1 MTCTSCARSPAASPP
16 SPKAR
21 RLLKAAR
28 TTSSIRRTS
37 NACFCVVGAMLE
49 VQDLHAFYGASHVV
63 QGVSFSIA
71 QREAVALVGRN
82 GVGKTST
89 LKSLMG
95 IETRTRGSVTLEGT
109 PLMGIASHVR
119 ASRGL
124 GYVPEERA
132 VFPQMTV
139 EENIR
144 IGALLHRGADQKGVL
159 DRAYALFPILRERRS
174 QMAGTLSGGQQ
185 KMLALARG
193 IALAPR
199 LLLVDEPT
207 EGLMPANVEL
217 ITHALLTATQTGMT
231 VLVVDSSFDLLRT
244 LCARMYA
251 MDRGV
256 LVGTYQ
262 PSDFASPDDLAA
274 TMLGERSSA

>member
-1 MTCTSCARSPAASPP
+1 
-16 SPKAR
+16 
-21 RLLKAAR
+21 
-28 TTSSIRRTS
+28 
-37 NACFCVVGAMLE
+37 MLE
-49 VQDLHAFYGASHVV
+49 VQDLHAFYGGSHVV

-95 IETRTRGSVTLEGT
+95 METRTHGSVMLEGA
-109 PLMGIASHVR
+109 PIMGMAAHVR
-119 ASRGL
+119 VSRGL

-144 IGALLHRGADQKGVL
+144 IGALLHRAGDDKGVL
-159 DRAYALFPILRERRS
+159 DRAYELFPILRERRS

-193 IALAPR
+193 IALKPK

-217 ITHALLTATQTGMT
+217 ITNALVTATSAGMT

-262 PSDFASPDDLAA
+262 PSDFNSPDDLAA
-274 TMLGERSSA
+274 TMLGEARA

>member
-1 MTCTSCARSPAASPP
+1 VSA
-16 SPKAR
+16 
-21 RLLKAAR
+21 L
-28 TTSSIRRTS
+28 
-37 NACFCVVGAMLE
+37 LE
-49 VQDLHAFYGASHVV
+49 VEDLHAFYGASHVV
-63 QGVSFSIA
+63 QGVSFSIPA
-71 QREAVALVGRN
+71 GEAVGLVGRN
-82 GVGKTST
+82 GVGKSST

-95 IETRTRGSVTLEGT
+95 METRTRGTVRFAGT
-109 PLMGIASHVR
+109 ALMGMAAHQR
-119 ASRGL
+119 ARAGL

-144 IGALLHRGADQKGVL
+144 IGALLHPAADQRGVL
-159 DRAYALFPILRERRS
+159 ERAYALFPILRERRQ

-185 KMLALARG
+185 KMLGLARG
-193 IALAPR
+193 IALQPR

-217 ITHALLTATQTGMT
+217 ITQALSSAMQSGMT

-244 LCARMYA
+244 LCARLYA

-256 LVGTYQ
+256 LIGTYR
-262 PSDFASPDDLAA
+262 PSDFSSPDALAA
-274 TMLGERSSA
+274 TMLGGTHR

>member
-1 MTCTSCARSPAASPP
+1 M
-16 SPKAR
+16 
-21 RLLKAAR
+21 
-28 TTSSIRRTS
+28 
-37 NACFCVVGAMLE
+37 
-49 VQDLHAFYGASHVV
+49 
-63 QGVSFSIA
+63 QGISFSIA
-71 QREAVALVGRN
+71 QGEAVALVGRN

-95 IETRTRGSVTLEGT
+95 METRTRGTVSLEGT
-109 PLMGIASHVR
+109 SLMGLASHVR
-119 ASRGL
+119 AGRGL

-132 VFPQMTV
+132 VFPQMSV

-144 IGALLHRGADQKGVL
+144 IGGLLHRAADQKGVL
-159 DRAYALFPILRERRS
+159 ERAYALFPILRERRN

-193 IALAPR
+193 IALQPKM
-199 LLLVDEPT
+199 LLVDEPT

-217 ITHALLTATQTGMT
+217 ISHALHTAAQEGMT

-244 LCARMYA
+244 LCSRLYA

-262 PSDFASPDDLAA
+262 PTDFNSPDELAA
-274 TMLGERSSA
+274 TMLGESRA

>member
-1 MTCTSCARSPAASPP
+1 MS
-16 SPKAR
+16 
-21 RLLKAAR
+21 LLQ
-28 TTSSIRRTS
+28 
-37 NACFCVVGAMLE
+37 VE
-49 VQDLHAFYGASHVV
+49 DLHAYYGASHVV
-63 QGVSFSIA
+63 QGISFTIGE
-71 QREAVALVGRN
+71 REAVALVGRN

-95 IETRTRGSVTLEGT
+95 METRTRGSVQFSGAS
-109 PLMGIASHVR
+109 LMGMPSHVR
-119 ASRGL
+119 ASKGL

-132 VFPQMTV
+132 VFPQMSV

-144 IGALLHRGADQKGVL
+144 IGALLHRGSDQKAVL
-159 DRAYALFPILRERRS
+159 DRAYALFPILRERRQ

-185 KMLALARG
+185 KMLALARA
-193 IALAPR
+193 IALEPK

-217 ITHALLTATQTGMT
+217 ITHALLSATQSGMT

-244 LCARMYA
+244 LCTRLYA

-256 LVGTYQ
+256 LIGTYQ
-262 PSDFASPDDLAA
+262 PGDFASPDELAA
-274 TMLGERSSA
+274 TMLGEARA

>member
-1 MTCTSCARSPAASPP
+1 
-16 SPKAR
+16 
-21 RLLKAAR
+21 
-28 TTSSIRRTS
+28 
-37 NACFCVVGAMLE
+37 MLE
-49 VQDLHAFYGASHVV
+49 VEDLHAFYGASHVV
-63 QGVSFSIA
+63 QGISFSVA
-71 QREAVALVGRN
+71 DREAVALVGRN

-95 IETRTRGSVTLEGT
+95 METRTRGTIAFDGT
-109 PLMGIASHVR
+109 TLMGMASHVR
-119 ASRGL
+119 AARGL

-144 IGALLHRGADQKGVL
+144 IGALLQPGGSQRGVL
-159 DRAYALFPILRERRS
+159 DRAYAFFPILRERRN

-193 IALAPR
+193 IALRPK

-217 ITHALLTATQTGMT
+217 VANALLSATQEGMT
-231 VLVVDSSFDLLRT
+231 VLVVDSSFDLLKT
-244 LCARMYA
+244 LCTRWTVACWWAPTNPATSTAPTSWPPRCSA
-251 MDRGV
+251 KAGHRD
-256 LVGTYQ
+256 GTT
-262 PSDFASPDDLAA
+262 SGDGTTCRDG
-274 TMLGERSSA
+274 T

>member
-1 MTCTSCARSPAASPP
+1 
-16 SPKAR
+16 
-21 RLLKAAR
+21 
-28 TTSSIRRTS
+28 
-37 NACFCVVGAMLE
+37 VLE
-49 VQDLHAFYGASHVV
+49 VSELHAFYGSSHVV
-63 QGVSFSIA
+63 QGISFAINPG
-71 QREAVALVGRN
+71 EAVALVGRN

-95 IETRTRGSVTLEGT
+95 LETRTRGAVTFLGNS
-109 PLMGIASHVR
+109 LIGLASHVR

-144 IGALLHRGADQKGVL
+144 IGALLHRAGDQRGVL
-159 DRAYALFPILRERRS
+159 DRAYALFPILRERRA

-193 IALAPR
+193 IALHPK

-217 ITHALLTATQTGMT
+217 ITNALVTATQGGMT

-244 LCARMYA
+244 LCTRMYA

-256 LVGTYQ
+256 LIGTYK
-262 PSDFASPDDLAA
+262 PSDFSSPDELAA
-274 TMLGERSSA
+274 TMLGEAKE

>member
-1 MTCTSCARSPAASPP
+1 
-16 SPKAR
+16 
-21 RLLKAAR
+21 
-28 TTSSIRRTS
+28 
-37 NACFCVVGAMLE
+37 MLD

-95 IETRTRGSVTLEGT
+95 METRTRGTVAFEGT
-109 PLMGIASHVR
+109 SLMGMASHVR

-132 VFPQMTV
+132 VFPQMSV

-144 IGALLHRGADQKGVL
+144 IGSLLHRASDQKGVL
-159 DRAYALFPILRERRS
+159 DRAYTLFPILRERRN
-174 QMAGTLSGGQQ
+174 QVAGTLSGGQQ

-193 IALAPR
+193 IALQPK

-217 ITHALLTATQTGMT
+217 ITQALVVATQAGMT

-244 LCARMYA
+244 LCTRMYA

-256 LVGTYQ
+256 LVGTYA
-262 PSDFASPDDLAA
+262 PGDFNSPDELAA
-274 TMLGERSSA
+274 TMLGEARE

>member
-1 MTCTSCARSPAASPP
+1 
-16 SPKAR
+16 
-21 RLLKAAR
+21 
-28 TTSSIRRTS
+28 
-37 NACFCVVGAMLE
+37 
-49 VQDLHAFYGASHVV
+49 
-63 QGVSFSIA
+63 VSFD
-71 QREAVALVGRN
+71 
-82 GVGKTST
+82 
-89 LKSLMG
+89 
-95 IETRTRGSVTLEGT
+95 GT
-109 PLMGIASHVR
+109 PLMGLASHVR

-144 IGALLHRGADQKGVL
+144 IGALLHRAADQRGVL
-159 DRAYALFPILRERRS
+159 DRAYALFPILRERRN

-193 IALAPR
+193 IALQPK

-217 ITHALLTATQTGMT
+217 ITNALVSATKSGMT
-231 VLVVDSSFDLLRT
+231 VLVVDSSFDLLRM

-256 LVGTYQ
+256 LIGTYQ

-274 TMLGERSSA
+274 TMLGEARV

>member
-1 MTCTSCARSPAASPP
+1 
-16 SPKAR
+16 
-21 RLLKAAR
+21 
-28 TTSSIRRTS
+28 
-37 NACFCVVGAMLE
+37 MLE
-49 VQDLHAFYGASHVV
+49 VQDLHAFYGVSHVV
-63 QGVSFSIA
+63 QGVSFSIG
-71 QREAVALVGRN
+71 QGEAVGLVGRN

-95 IETRTRGSVTLEGT
+95 METRTRGSVLFEGA
-109 PLMGIASHVR
+109 PLTGMASHVR

-132 VFPQMTV
+132 VFPHMTV

-144 IGALLHRGADQKGVL
+144 IGALLHRSENQKGVL
-159 DRAYALFPILRERRS
+159 DRAYALFPILRERRD
-174 QMAGTLSGGQQ
+174 QLAGTLSGGQQ

-193 IALAPR
+193 IALRPK

-217 ITHALLTATQTGMT
+217 ITNALVAATSEGMT
-231 VLVVDSSFDLLRT
+231 VLVVDSSFDLLRS

-256 LVGTYQ
+256 LIGTYQ
-262 PSDFASPDDLAA
+262 PTDFTSPDELAA
-274 TMLGERSSA
+274 TMLGEARSS

>member
-1 MTCTSCARSPAASPP
+1 
-16 SPKAR
+16 
-21 RLLKAAR
+21 
-28 TTSSIRRTS
+28 
-37 NACFCVVGAMLE
+37 MLE

-63 QGVSFSIA
+63 QGVSFSVG
-71 QREAVALVGRN
+71 QGEAVGLVGRN

-95 IETRTRGSVTLEGT
+95 METRTRGAVLFEGT
-109 PLMGIASHVR
+109 PLMGMAAHVR

-144 IGALLHRGADQKGVL
+144 IGALLHPSVNQKGVL
-159 DRAYALFPILRERRS
+159 DRAYALFPILRERRH

-185 KMLALARG
+185 KMLGLARG
-193 IALAPR
+193 IALRPK

-217 ITHALLTATQTGMT
+217 ITNALVAATSDGMT
-231 VLVVDSSFDLLRT
+231 VLVVDSSFDLLRS

-262 PSDFASPDDLAA
+262 PADFSSPDELAA
-274 TMLGERSSA
+274 TMLGEAR

>member
-1 MTCTSCARSPAASPP
+1 
-16 SPKAR
+16 
-21 RLLKAAR
+21 
-28 TTSSIRRTS
+28 
-37 NACFCVVGAMLE
+37 MLD

-71 QREAVALVGRN
+71 QGEAVALVGRN

-95 IETRTRGSVTLEGT
+95 METRTRGTVAFEGT
-109 PLMGIASHVR
+109 SLMGMASHVR
-119 ASRGL
+119 AGRGL

-132 VFPQMTV
+132 VFPQMSV

-144 IGALLHRGADQKGVL
+144 IGALLHRAGDQKGVL
-159 DRAYALFPILRERRS
+159 DRAYALFPILRERRN
-174 QMAGTLSGGQQ
+174 QVAGTLSGGQQ

-193 IALAPR
+193 IALQPK

-217 ITHALLTATQTGMT
+217 ITQALVAATQASMT

-244 LCARMYA
+244 LCTRLYA

-256 LVGTYQ
+256 LVGTYK
-262 PSDFASPDDLAA
+262 PGDFSSPDELAG
-274 TMLGERSSA
+274 TMLGESRE